1 MKCQNCGKEIENGSS
16 FCIYCGTKVVPTI
29 TCPHCNTPIPEGDV
43 FCMGCGWKVDKTEI
57 SRILEEK
64 ESIRIAREKEETVQR
79 EIMQKRETK
88 RKKKLILIS
97 VLFLFIVTL
106 IYGFFFEENTSSTQI
121 AEDGIAS
128 EKVQDMT
135 KDYSEEIVAFLR
147 NLHTDTDKTQ
157 QITENWWVHKYCTD
171 RMQKKLMEEYPY
183 DTEPGQECYAS
194 WIIGGWDSES
204 HGIYKEAT
212 HDADYFYVYLAADP
226 DSPWTGS
233 RVLRYKI
240 IFDVENEVP
249 KIDECEWIE
258 DFEWS
263 TDN

>member
-135 KDYSEEIVAFLR
+135 KDYSDEIIAFLR
-147 NLHTDTDKTQ
+147 NLHTDSDMTQ
-157 QITENWWVHKYCTD
+157 QIAENWWVHKYCTE
-171 RMQKKLMEEYPY
+171 RMQKKLMDEYPY
-183 DTEPGQECYAS
+183 DIEPGQECYAS

-204 HGIYKEAT
+204 NGIYKDIT
-212 HDADYFYVYLAADP
+212 YDADYFYVHLSADP
-226 DSPWTGS
+226 GSPWKGS
-233 RVLRYKI
+233 RVLRYKM
-240 IFDVENEVP
+240 IFDVENKVP